1 MPLFKKYDDHDTVM
15 GIWKMSESLHE
26 LECLYKVKEHEAE
39 TYNSFRNDRRR
50 KEWMTV
56 RILLRELIGP
66 EPSIEYM
73 ESGKPFLRG
82 SKMFISITHTIGY
95 VGVRLG
101 IQPVALD
108 MEYMSNRVL
117 NLIPRFVSPKEMVY
131 ISEENKVT
139 TALLTWSAKETLFK
153 RFDISDVLFDEH
165 LSVRSLYVNGRNGV
179 FTGCVNKEE
188 FYAEVKLTFE
198 LFPNFVLVY
207 C

>member
-1 MPLFKKYDDHDTVM
+1 
-15 GIWKMSESLHE
+15 
-26 LECLYKVKEHEAE
+26 
-39 TYNSFRNDRRR
+39 
-50 KEWMTV
+50 
-56 RILLRELIGP
+56 
-66 EPSIEYM
+66 M

-198 LFPNFVLVY
+198 LFLDFVLVY

>member
-1 MPLFKKYDDHDTVM
+1 MPLFKKYEAPDAIM
-15 GIWKMSESLHE
+15 GIWKMSESLPD
-26 LECLYKVKEHEAE
+26 LETYYKVKPHEVA

-50 KEWMTV
+50 KEWLTV
-56 RILLRELIGP
+56 RILLRELLGP

-101 IQPVALD
+101 GQPVALD
-108 MEYMSNRVL
+108 MEYMSQRVL

-131 ISEENKVT
+131 ISEDNRVT
-139 TALLTWSAKETLFK
+139 TALLIWSAKETLFK
-153 RFDISDVLFDEH
+153 RFDISDVLFEEH
-165 LSVRSLYVNGRNGV
+165 LSVRSLYVNSSIGV
-179 FTGCVNKEE
+179 FAGCVNKDD
-188 FYAEVKLTFE
+188 FYAEVKLTYE
-198 LFPNFVLVY
+198 LFPDFVLVY

>member
-1 MPLFKKYDDHDTVM
+1 MPLFKKYEASDSVM
-15 GIWKMSESLHE
+15 GIWKMTESLSE
-26 LECLYKVKEHEAE
+26 LEDIYKVKDHEAE

-50 KEWMTV
+50 KEWLTV
-56 RILLRELIGP
+56 RVLLRELLGP
-66 EPSIEYM
+66 VPSIDYM

-101 IQPVALD
+101 EQPVALD

-117 NLIPRFVSPKEMVY
+117 NLIPRFVSPKEMTY
-131 ISEENKVT
+131 ITENNKVT
-139 TALLTWSAKETLFK
+139 TALLVWSAKETLFK
-153 RFDISDVLFDEH
+153 RFDISDVLFEEH
-165 LSVRSLYVNGRNGV
+165 LCVRSLYVNGNIGV
-179 FTGCVNKEE
+179 FTGCVSKDD

-198 LFPNFVLVY
+198 LFPDLVLVY

>member
-1 MPLFKKYDDHDTVM
+1 MPLFKKYDDHDALM

-26 LECLYKVKEHEAE
+26 LECLYKVKEHEAK

-50 KEWMTV
+50 KEWLTV

-131 ISEENKVT
+131 ISEDDKVT

-198 LFPNFVLVY
+198 LFPDFVLVY